1 MRRPRRK
8 LEVNTFP
15 FLAVLLCAMGSLILL
30 LMAMDRRAKLAA
42 QNKARE
48 ELLARKSL
56 IETARSTA
64 HEEAQKAAEA
74 DWRGRKAELEKRLQ
88 AEHDALARQLVA
100 LLADLARAEDD
111 LRGQAGRADTLTRQG
126 AEANRNIEAR
136 TADLRSQ
143 QALLDTAQDQEKG
156 ERRVRE
162 QLTRQLLDL
171 EAALKAVEARKA
183 LEKPVFSL
191 IPYKGKQG
199 ASRKP
204 IYVEVGRDAIVFH
217 P

>member
-15 FLAVLLCAMGSLILL
+15 FLAVLLCAMGSLIFL

-48 ELLARKSL
+48 ELLARQAL
-56 IETARSTA
+56 IQTARSTA
-64 HEEAQKAAEA
+64 HEEAQRAAAAVAA
-74 DWRGRKAELEKRLQ
+74 DWRSRKADLEKRLQ
-88 AEHDALARQLVA
+88 AEHDALARQLIAV
-100 LLADLARAEDD
+100 LADLSRAEDD
-111 LRGQAGRADTLTRQG
+111 VRGQAGLADTLARQG

-136 TADLRSQ
+136 KADLRSQ

-162 QLTRQLLDL
+162 QLT
-171 EAALKAVEARKA
+171 
-183 LEKPVFSL
+183 
-191 IPYKGKQG
+191 
-199 ASRKP
+199 
-204 IYVEVGRDAIVFH
+204 
-217 P
+217 